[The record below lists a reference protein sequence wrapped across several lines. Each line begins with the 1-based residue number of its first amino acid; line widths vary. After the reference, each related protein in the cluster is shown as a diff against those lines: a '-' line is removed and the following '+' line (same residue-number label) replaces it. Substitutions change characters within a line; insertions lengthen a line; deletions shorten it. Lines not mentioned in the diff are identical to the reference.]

1 VIDISKAKADAE
13 EGLAIAEK
21 ATEGPWTVGVRQ
33 VNDLVAV
40 GDPTDYV
47 IAGASLD
54 DDSAFIADARTRVP
68 LLAANVLALKAEV
81 DRLRAE
87 LAQCKSE
94 SAQRYR
100 DEALEL
106 GSR

>member
-1 VIDISKAKADAE
+1 
-13 EGLAIAEK
+13 
-21 ATEGPWTVGVRQ
+21 

-68 LLAANVLALKAEV
+68 LLAANVLALKTEV

-87 LAQCKSE
+87 NARH
-94 SAQRYR
+94 APIV
-100 DEALEL
+100 EAVRLYMDSDGSL
-106 GSR
+106 GGIIDAYVSHGVGDSLTGNVL